1 MTEKSFDIFK
11 LKFYTKFPDSL
22 FTFENIENSN
32 SEYILV
38 NNIYGINKCRKSHLL
53 GGVIPTIVTA
63 VDKNLYFINKMI
75 AVHNNKYDYSLLK
88 YKTLLDKVKIIC
100 KNHGLFEQTAGAHS
114 MGQGCPKCGDKI
126 CSDHHSSNPTGWSKT
141 NWKDA
146 AKKSKRFESFKIYII
161 KCWNDQETFY
171 KIGRTFVD
179 IKRRFQSKTEMPYN
193 HTILKIIEGDSNDIY
208 DLEIKLKNMNKDNKY
223 TPLLKFNG
231 SKECF
236 NNVIQI
242 W

>member
-53 GGVIPTIVTA
+53 DGVIPTIMTA

-75 AVHNNKYDYSLLK
+75 AVHSNKYDYSLLK

-100 KNHGLFEQTAGAHS
+100 KDHGLFEQTAGAHS

-141 NWKDA
+141 N
-146 AKKSKRFESFKIYII
+146 
-161 KCWNDQETFY
+161 
-171 KIGRTFVD
+171 
-179 IKRRFQSKTEMPYN
+179 
-193 HTILKIIEGDSNDIY
+193 
-208 DLEIKLKNMNKDNKY
+208 
-223 TPLLKFNG
+223 
-231 SKECF
+231 
-236 NNVIQI
+236 
-242 W
+242 